1 MPRIAQA
8 GAFILLKYSLATK
21 LFAWGITLIN
31 LEFLRKEVL
40 WVKIYEKDGKLKN
53 AKKMENMKKYI
64 YTNLICILF
73 FWFVK
78 PIYKISSW

>member
-1 MPRIAQA
+1 M
-8 GAFILLKYSLATK
+8 
-21 LFAWGITLIN
+21 IN

-64 YTNLICILF
+64 YKNLICILF
-73 FWFVK
+73 FSFVK
-78 PIYKISSW
+78 PIYKISS